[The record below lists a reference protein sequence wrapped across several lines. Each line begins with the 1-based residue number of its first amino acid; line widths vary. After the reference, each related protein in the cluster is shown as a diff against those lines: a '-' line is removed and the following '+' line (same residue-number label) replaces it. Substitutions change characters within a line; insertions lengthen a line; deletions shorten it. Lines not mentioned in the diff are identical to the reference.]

1 MKNLIAGLM
10 VIAALSFAAVPA
22 AFGQKLKPE
31 EIIAKHLDSLG
42 TPEARSS
49 VKNRMAV
56 GSVLVK
62 FLSQKNQTTEGR
74 VVMVSTDSQNFFGMT
89 LNASDY
95 AGEKF
100 TYDGKKSSIGF
111 ANNGVRSVLGNFVQS
126 NNWIVED
133 SILGGVLAQSWALK
147 TPGKAKISGGGTKKI
162 DGKEV
167 YVLDYSR
174 KGGSDVEVKLYF
186 DKETFQHVRTE
197 YKRTSSAGI
206 GTSPNQSSGFIE
218 TRHKVVEDFGNY
230 KTVNGLSLPH
240 NYKLLYSV
248 TGQSGTTEIEWTFD
262 LSEFAFNQNLDESTF
277 VGEAR

>member
-10 VIAALSFAAVPA
+10 VVAALSFAAVPA

-240 NYKLLYSV
+240 SYKLLYSV